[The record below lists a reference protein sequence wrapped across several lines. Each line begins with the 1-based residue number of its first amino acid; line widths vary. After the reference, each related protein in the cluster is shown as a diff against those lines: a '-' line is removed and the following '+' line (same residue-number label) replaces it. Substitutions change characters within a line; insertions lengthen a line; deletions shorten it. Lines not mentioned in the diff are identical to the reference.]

1 MRARTCVALGPLAL
15 AAVLGIVSTSTAQ
28 VQVLRQ
34 PKQDRL
40 FPVPQIVP
48 PIPGPDQRQQPRS
61 PQLTPNDRQREEALR
76 TLREEAR
83 SRLQGSTPK
92 IVCGMTVIPADPA
105 VDPKSV
111 KPAPRDKK
119 YTMRSVTPPMCGSA
133 DVTQPSPESTPTG
146 PTSNPP
152 GAR

>member
-1 MRARTCVALGPLAL
+1 MRARTCVALGSLAI
-15 AAVLGIVSTSTAQ
+15 AAVLGIVSTSSAQ

-40 FPVPQIVP
+40 IPVPQIVP

-61 PQLTPNDRQREEALR
+61 PQLTPNDKQREEVLKD
-76 TLREEAR
+76 LAR
-83 SRLQGSTPK
+83 SALQAQSLK
-92 IVCGMTVIPADPA
+92 VVCGMTVIPASPA
-105 VDPKSV
+105 LDPKSV

-119 YTMRSVTPPMCGSA
+119 YTMRSVPPPMCGSA
-133 DVTQPSPESTPTG
+133 DVTLPAPDSTPTG
-146 PTSNPP
+146 PTPNPA

>member
-1 MRARTCVALGPLAL
+1 MAI

-28 VQVLRQ
+28 VFPQ
-34 PKQDRL
+34 PKQDHL
-40 FPVPQIVP
+40 FPAPQIVP
-48 PIPGPDQRQQPRS
+48 PVPGPDQRKQPPP

-92 IVCGMTVIPADPA
+92 VVCGMTVIPASPALDPN
-105 VDPKSV
+105 SV

-119 YTMRSVTPPMCGSA
+119 YTMRSVPPPMCGGA
-133 DVTQPSPESTPTG
+133 DNTLPAPDGTPTG
-146 PTSNPP
+146 PTPNPP
-152 GAR
+152 QAR